1 MISLTQAAV
10 AEIRQAAAQNGAD
23 NMALRI
29 AARINEEGMLEFGMG
44 FDEERGNDAIIDSW
58 GLTVLVNA
66 QSAPLLQDVTL
77 DFGEVSPGQMNFIFS
92 KPGMEPPSGG
102 GCGTG
107 GGCGSGG
114 CGGGSCGS

>member
-10 AEIRQAAAQNGAD
+10 AQIRAAASQSGAE

-44 FDEERGNDAIIDSW
+44 FDEERSNDSIIDSW

-66 QSAPLLQDVTL
+66 QSAPLLQDVVL
-77 DFGEVSPGQMNFIFS
+77 DFGEVAPGQMSFIFS
-92 KPGMEPPSGG
+92 KPGMESPSGG

-107 GGCGSGG
+107 GGCGSSG

>member
-10 AEIRQAAAQNGAD
+10 AQIREAAAKTGAE

-44 FDEERGNDAIIDSW
+44 FDEERNNDSIIESW
-58 GLTVLVNA
+58 GLTVLINA
-66 QSAPLLQDVTL
+66 QSAPLLQDVTV
-77 DFGEVSPGQMNFIFS
+77 DFGEVAPGQMSFIFT

-114 CGGGSCGS
+114 CGSGCGS